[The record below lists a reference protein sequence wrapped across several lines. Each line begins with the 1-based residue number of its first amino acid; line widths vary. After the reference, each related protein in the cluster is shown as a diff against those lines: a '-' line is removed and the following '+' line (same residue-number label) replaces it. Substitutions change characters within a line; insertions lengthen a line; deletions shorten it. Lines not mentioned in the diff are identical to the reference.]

1 MKIVTILAEAGAD
14 IAVLNS
20 MLNHAASGTRG
31 GIVAVYQR
39 ATLVEP
45 MRKAM
50 ALWNSLLVAAINPPA
65 GSEAV
70 LNLRRRRPHHDALMT
85 QSDLR
90 RHHRAL

>member
-1 MKIVTILAEAGAD
+1 
-14 IAVLNS
+14 

-50 ALWNSLLVAAINPPA
+50 ALWNSLLAAAIGSWLA
-65 GSEAV
+65 GGFKVRLKHNNA
-70 LNLRRRRPHHDALMT
+70 
-85 QSDLR
+85 
-90 RHHRAL
+90 